1 VTPPDTTETATVPVA
16 APRPLIVA
24 LDDDPGVLGAV
35 ARDLRRA
42 YGEGYRILRATSGAE
57 ALTALRAARLRD
69 ERVALFLVDQRM
81 PRMSGLEF
89 LTEAIALFPTAK
101 RVLLTAYADT
111 DASIRAIN
119 ESLLDA
125 YLLKPWDPPEER
137 LYPTLDDLLDDWQA
151 AFRPPFVGLR
161 IVGERGSAT
170 SHQLKEFLV
179 RNLVPYRWIDVDRDA
194 EAEGLLALTGRHDL
208 PVVVLADGTSLV
220 RPTPLEVAERIGL
233 QTRASAPF
241 YDLVIVGAG
250 PSGLAA
256 AVYGASEGLRTLVVE
271 SDAPGGQAGTS
282 AAIENYLGFPVGLSG
297 GDLARRAVAQARR
310 FGAEILTPRVATGI
324 RADDPYRFVQLSDGS
339 EVACHAVLIA
349 TGVAYRTLDVPGA
362 DRLGGAGLYYGS
374 VLTEVADV
382 RGADVF
388 VVGAGNSAGQAATYL
403 AKHAAAVTMLVRG
416 ASLSASM
423 SRYLI
428 DQIAANG
435 RITVRPRVVVE
446 ELHGETTLEALT
458 LRELDGGTCARWPC
472 AAVFAFIGA
481 RPRTEWV
488 PDGILRD
495 PQGFL
500 LSGPDLGRPGT
511 RPDAWTLE
519 REPHWLET
527 SIPGVFVAGDV
538 RHRSVKR
545 VASAVGEGAMAVQ
558 FVHQHLGDL

>member
-1 VTPPDTTETATVPVA
+1 
-16 APRPLIVA
+16 
-24 LDDDPGVLGAV
+24 
-35 ARDLRRA
+35 
-42 YGEGYRILRATSGAE
+42 
-57 ALTALRAARLRD
+57 
-69 ERVALFLVDQRM
+69 
-81 PRMSGLEF
+81 
-89 LTEAIALFPTAK
+89 
-101 RVLLTAYADT
+101 
-111 DASIRAIN
+111 
-119 ESLLDA
+119 
-125 YLLKPWDPPEER
+125 
-137 LYPTLDDLLDDWQA
+137 
-151 AFRPPFVGLR
+151 
-161 IVGERGSAT
+161 
-170 SHQLKEFLV
+170 
-179 RNLVPYRWIDVDRDA
+179 
-194 EAEGLLALTGRHDL
+194 
-208 PVVVLADGTSLV
+208 VVVLADGTSLV

-446 ELHGETTLEALT
+446 ELHGGDDPRGAHAPRARRRHLCPLAVRGRVRVHRRQAANGVGPRRHPPRSAGLPLERT
-458 LRELDGGTCARWPC
+458 RSRSTRHTPRRLDA
-472 AAVFAFIGA
+472 GA
-481 RPRTEWV
+481 RAA
-488 PDGILRD
+488 L
-495 PQGFL
+495 
-500 LSGPDLGRPGT
+500 
-511 RPDAWTLE
+511 
-519 REPHWLET
+519 
-527 SIPGVFVAGDV
+527 AGDEHP
-538 RHRSVKR
+538 RRLRGGRRATS
-545 VASAVGEGAMAVQ
+545 VGEARRQRGR
-558 FVHQHLGDL
+558 